1 MSALGEL
8 TGAAGGALVG
18 GLWKVGAII
27 LAVALMA
34 SSAGLGFG
42 WWLAAHDRDV
52 ARVDL
57 KAEQGVSAALRAGID
72 TQNTAI
78 LDQAKLARAAE
89 KRGEAAQQLAAANG
103 WRFDGAL
110 AKMAG
115 ARATTC
121 GEAMPAV
128 NQLLKDIK

>member
-8 TGAAGGALVG
+8 AGAAGGAVTG
-18 GLWKVGAII
+18 GLWKVGAI
-27 LAVALMA
+27 ALTGLLLIA
-34 SSAGLGFG
+34 GVGLGGG
-42 WWLAAHDRDV
+42 WWLAARDRDV

-57 KAEQGVSAALRAGID
+57 TAEQGTNAALRAGIN

-78 LDQAKLARAAE
+78 IALGNEKLKAEAR
-89 KRGEAAQQLAAANG
+89 GLAAQQLAAAN
-103 WRFDGAL
+103 RRRYDGAL
-110 AKMAG
+110 AKLAD

-121 GEAMPAV
+121 AEAMPAV